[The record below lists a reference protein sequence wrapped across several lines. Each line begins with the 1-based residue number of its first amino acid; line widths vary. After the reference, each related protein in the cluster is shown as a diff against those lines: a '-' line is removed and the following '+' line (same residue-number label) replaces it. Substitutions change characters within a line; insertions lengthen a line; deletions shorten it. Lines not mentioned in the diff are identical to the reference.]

1 MDVDCGTVGCVFLK
15 EAMILAM
22 FVGLTVLCEEVT
34 TVCFCLR
41 GQMFKQWEAGHKN
54 SRLDLFWKSLFFF
67 MSDYLKIWATNCTLR
82 SWNSVKFS
90 YQEPRETM
98 TMWTKYNYCHGVIEL
113 C

>member
-41 GQMFKQWEAGHKN
+41 GQMFKQ
-54 SRLDLFWKSLFFF
+54 
-67 MSDYLKIWATNCTLR
+67 
-82 SWNSVKFS
+82 
-90 YQEPRETM
+90 
-98 TMWTKYNYCHGVIEL
+98 
-113 C
+113 